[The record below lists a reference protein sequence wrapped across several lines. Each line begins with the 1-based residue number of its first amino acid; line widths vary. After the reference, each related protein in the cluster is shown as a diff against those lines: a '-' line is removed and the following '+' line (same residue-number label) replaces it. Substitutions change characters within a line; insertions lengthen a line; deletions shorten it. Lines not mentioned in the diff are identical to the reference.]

1 MINAAASGRRVPGS
15 APGRGK
21 KAEREEKDTAL
32 RGLLGNKGVSVVGK
46 GNEAG
51 DKRMTGKGKAKGKG
65 GSEAAIVSSGANL
78 KL

>member
-21 KAEREEKDTAL
+21 RAEREEKDTAL

-51 DKRMTGKGKAKGKG
+51 DKKTMGKARGKGKG
-65 GSEAAIVSSGANL
+65 GSEAAIVSSGADL